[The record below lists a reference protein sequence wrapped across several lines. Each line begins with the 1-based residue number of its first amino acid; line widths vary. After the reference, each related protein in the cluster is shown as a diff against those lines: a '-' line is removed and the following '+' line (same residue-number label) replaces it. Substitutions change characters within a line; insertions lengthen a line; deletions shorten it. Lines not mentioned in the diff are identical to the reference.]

1 VSEKRNRKGAPVEA
15 RDETQRLRYPR
26 WEPEFLAELVN
37 TYRPRIVVCAG
48 ERGVTTLG
56 KSLVVAP
63 GSLADGHY
71 AVADLHPREAS
82 LEEFAAVET

>member
-1 VSEKRNRKGAPVEA
+1 VSEKRNRKGAQDEA

-48 ERGVTTLG
+48 ERGG
-56 KSLVVAP
+56 DDA
-63 GSLADGHY
+63 
-71 AVADLHPREAS
+71 R
-82 LEEFAAVET
+82 